1 MRAWVTERWKYI
13 ATLDGT
19 DELYD
24 LAADPLETSNLVAD
38 SAHRDT
44 LTAMQRGLQAWQR
57 ETGDTWPEVVRPSPE
72 DQARR
77 QQEGRVP

>member
-1 MRAWVTERWKYI
+1 M
-13 ATLDGT
+13 DGT

-24 LAADPLETSNLVAD
+24 LAADPLETTNLVAD
-38 SAHRDT
+38 PAHRDT

-57 ETGDTWPEVVRPSPE
+57 DTGDTWPDVVRPSPE

-77 QQEGRVP
+77 QQEGRAP